1 THHASRITHH
11 ASRITFGDRMDDSAR
26 ISALQIRVTELE
38 QKLNFVLDQL
48 KLQYAPPP
56 ASPAVAEAT
65 KWLRQ
70 GNKIEAVKV
79 YQQLSGKGL
88 REAKEFVDGLALQ
101 LGMSLQPLD
110 THGQNRRRAA
120 SRLGFPVR
128 RGGYALRA
136 RRPPGCHTALRRYFR
151 RRLSGARPDGAAGH

>member
-1 THHASRITHH
+1 
-11 ASRITFGDRMDDSAR
+11 MDDSAR

-101 LGMSLQPLD
+101 LGMS
-110 THGQNRRRAA
+110 
-120 SRLGFPVR
+120 
-128 RGGYALRA
+128 
-136 RRPPGCHTALRRYFR
+136 
-151 RRLSGARPDGAAGH
+151 